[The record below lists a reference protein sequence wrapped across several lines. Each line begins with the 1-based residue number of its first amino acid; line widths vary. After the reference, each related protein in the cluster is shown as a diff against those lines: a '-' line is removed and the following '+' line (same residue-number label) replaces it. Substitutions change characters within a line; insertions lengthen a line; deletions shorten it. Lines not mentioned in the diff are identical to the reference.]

1 MESTK
6 PHMEQTQVKPLSL
19 LVDFARY
26 GLMNFKTE
34 LMNTDV
40 IREDV
45 KVEIKKYNLIDTPD
59 SRLYNNIKLHE
70 SDHKT
75 QHGDTK
81 SQSKEYSFVYVTRC
95 IPYDSI
101 YIGSHTTNN
110 INDGYLGSSRS
121 LLKLIDEI
129 GKDAFT
135 REIIQFTKDMETA
148 KYYERNI
155 IEHLMNDGMVTLHN
169 RNIIGAGG
177 NYGDE
182 TNAKISDATKT
193 RWKDDYDYMKE
204 KIHNT
209 ESNALR
215 GQAQSEWI
223 KSNPEAHKERMDKI
237 NKNPEKIAKMAEA
250 HRGMK
255 RSDDTCIN
263 ISEAKKAAFANK
275 TDEEVAAT
283 VGRGMLYMTNLITY
297 ESKRVPSDYELK
309 ENEAFGV
316 IKNPKEP
323 LKKRAVVTNI
333 NTWNEYWCEVGHVL
347 KDHERKGNKKAVK
360 KKMRDSGLLV

>member
-1 MESTK
+1 MDATDK
-6 PHMEQTQVKPLSL
+6 LKKNHYTYMI
-19 LVDFARY
+19 
-26 GLMNFKTE
+26 TE
-34 LMNTDV
+34 LNTGRMYIGVRSTSNKPEYDLGVEYFSSSLNSEFIFEQKHNPANYKYEILNVFDTRLEAVNHEIELHDIYDV
-40 IREDV
+40 GYSDEFINFSNSKSTNFDMHG
-45 KVEIKKYNLIDTPD
+45 KVVVRDEN
-59 SRLYNNIKLHE
+59 
-70 SDHKT
+70 
-75 QHGDTK
+75 GDTMVVKTDDLRYLSGELQHHSKGHVDRELVSKNMK
-81 SQSKEYSFVYVTRC
+81 STWE
-95 IPYDSI
+95 D
-101 YIGSHTTNN
+101 N
-110 INDGYLGSSRS
+110 
-121 LLKLIDEI
+121 
-129 GKDAFT
+129 
-135 REIIQFTKDMETA
+135 
-148 KYYERNI
+148 
-155 IEHLMNDGMVTLHN
+155 
-169 RNIIGAGG
+169 
-177 NYGDE
+177 
-182 TNAKISDATKT
+182 
-193 RWKDDYDYMKE
+193 YDYMKE
-204 KIHNT
+204 KIHNE